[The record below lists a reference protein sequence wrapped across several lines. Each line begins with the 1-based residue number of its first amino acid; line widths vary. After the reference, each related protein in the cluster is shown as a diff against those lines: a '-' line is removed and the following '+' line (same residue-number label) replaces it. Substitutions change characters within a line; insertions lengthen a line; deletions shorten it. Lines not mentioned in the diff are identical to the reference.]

1 MKDAFFEWPA
11 KWTLKK
17 AKFSQILIFKK
28 HFFSRFIFTRL
39 KHAMVK
45 KITIIERAQVLGLL
59 KAGLTQQEMAL
70 ETGRAGSSI
79 SQLNTKARELSETNT
94 LKTITEGRGRKKL
107 ATPEDVRKIVQEC
120 GTMTSP
126 ESCAWLWPGACPTGC
141 RPCSPPTGSHQVL
154 RGPGVGQ
161 GERGEGGLIVN

>member
-1 MKDAFFEWPA
+1 
-11 KWTLKK
+11 
-17 AKFSQILIFKK
+17 
-28 HFFSRFIFTRL
+28 
-39 KHAMVK
+39 MVK

-107 ATPEDVRKIVQEC
+107 ATPEDIRKIVQEC
-120 GTMTSP
+120 GGNEAGNQP
-126 ESCAWLWPGACPTGC
+126 ALA
-141 RPCSPPTGSHQVL
+141 Q
-154 RGPGVGQ
+154 
-161 GERGEGGLIVN
+161 